1 MQVLT
6 TAPYL
11 QALAWVAFL
20 PSERRVT
27 SVVEVSLQVR
37 AGQPALNAC
46 YEGWSAALGV
56 RYFRVAGRLTGG
68 CTGGATSRAGN
79 QLASAG
85 VGVGAAHAV
94 AAPVAASVDG
104 LGSAMVQGLTAAA
117 AMRPSPSA
125 ARPGEAGLIIWRRAE
140 L

>member
-68 CTGGATSRAGN
+68 CTGGATSRDDEAQRSHKLLACN
-79 QLASAG
+79 VTCNPAQL
-85 VGVGAAHAV
+85 VGTILSVAQLVG
-94 AAPVAASVDG
+94 
-104 LGSAMVQGLTAAA
+104 GSSGGPQT
-117 AMRPSPSA
+117 SPLNS
-125 ARPGEAGLIIWRRAE
+125 
-140 L
+140 